1 MPYKVF
7 ISSARR
13 DIDLARDLAQR
24 LEKAGVNVLLPAV
37 SSDTGEDLAAKINSD
52 LRKADEVIVILT
64 PESLDSKWLL
74 FEMGVATSLDKQLTP
89 LVQGVEPKELP
100 PIIKQMD
107 YVKYA
112 DLERYISRLKQRI
125 NSSAEPTRS

>member
-37 SSDTGEDLAAKINSD
+37 SSEAGDDFAAKINSD

-64 PESLDSKWLL
+64 PNSLDSKWLL

-100 PIIKQMD
+100 PIIKQMK

-112 DLERYISRLKQRI
+112 DLERYISKLKQRI
-125 NSSAEPTRS
+125 NALAESTRS

>member
-13 DIDLARDLAQR
+13 DIDLARDLAKR
-24 LEKAGVNVLLPAV
+24 LEKAGLTVSLPIG
-37 SSDTGEDLAAKINSD
+37 SSDTGEDVRAKINSE
-52 LRKADEVIVILT
+52 LHKADEVIVILT
-64 PESLDSKWLL
+64 PNSLDSKWLL

-112 DLERYISRLKQRI
+112 DLERYISKLKQRA
-125 NSSAEPTRS
+125 NSLSVPTR

>member
-7 ISSARR
+7 ISAARR
-13 DIDLARDLAQR
+13 DIDLARDLAER
-24 LEKAGVNVLLPAV
+24 LGKAGVAVTLPV
-37 SSDTGEDLAAKINSD
+37 PISDTGDDVAAKIDSD

-64 PESLDSKWLL
+64 PNSLDSKWLL
-74 FEMGVATSLDKQLTP
+74 FEMGVATSLEKKLTP

-112 DLERYISRLKQRI
+112 DLERYISKLKQRV
-125 NSSAEPTRS
+125 NSLSAPTR